1 MNKTSSRAYHREI
14 AAALDDSFLRRTLD
28 KFAVEYRESRDRAFS
43 EIDGPALIRAIAE
56 VKDAAARDMDAL
68 YERFKTEAE
77 ARGAIVHRAA
87 TAAEACEII
96 ARIAAENNVKHIVK
110 SKSMTAE
117 EIGLNAHLAKVGME
131 VCETD
136 LGEWIVQLRH
146 EGPSHMVMPAIHLSR
161 GQVADEFEKVT
172 GEAQDHEDV
181 HRLVKVARRELRPKF
196 SAAEMGISGA
206 NFCIAETGTIA
217 IVTNEGNGRLVN
229 TLPPVHV
236 ALAGLDKLIPTLDD
250 ALSALR
256 VLPRNATSQRLT
268 AYTTFISGAT
278 PCAKS
283 PTGRKIMHIV
293 LLDNGRSAVARDPL
307 FSQVF
312 RCVRCGACANVCP
325 VFRLVGGHRMGHVY
339 IGAIGLVLTYLFHD
353 RKIAK
358 QLCQNCVGCGSCK
371 EVCSG
376 GIDLPALIQEIRAR
390 FSREDGAPLP
400 ARMASLAMGDRR
412 LFHTLLKFMRFAQK
426 PVEGKDGFVRH
437 LPMALFGKHGFKSL
451 PVLAPKSF
459 REMWK
464 ARRVGDNAPYQG
476 DASKS
481 PSGGPPSSAAAESS
495 PGRAACP
502 QAAAVPHRLKI
513 ALFAGC
519 AQDFVYPE
527 HLIAAMKVFSAA
539 GVEVV
544 FPMEQTCCGLPLTML
559 GEDETAK
566 RTARQ
571 NIAAF
576 CEDCDAIVTL
586 CASCASHLKHG
597 YPRLIGDEATKFSAK
612 VMDFSSFVYKY
623 LPPVIFPIAQ
633 GGPRSVAAADGTKPV
648 TTKVAYHA
656 SCHLCRGLGVRDA
669 PRELIKRVAEYV
681 PSAEEESCCGFG
693 GTFSMKFPEISA
705 ELMRKKLANVAASG
719 ATQLVLDCP
728 GCAMQLKGGADK
740 AKMPFSVSHIAE
752 LLAESKQPSN

>member
-1 MNKTSSRAYHREI
+1 MNTSSSRAYHREI
-14 AAALDDSFLRRTLD
+14 ADALNDSFLRRTLD

-43 EIDGPALIRAIAE
+43 EIDGPALIRAIAD
-56 VKDAAARDMDAL
+56 VKDAAARDMETL
-68 YERFKTEAE
+68 YCRFKTEAE
-77 ARGAIVHRAA
+77 ARGAIVHRAS

-117 EIGLNAHLAKVGME
+117 EIGLNAHLAKAGLD

-172 GEAQDHEDV
+172 GEKQDHEDV
-181 HRLVKVARRELRPKF
+181 HRLVKTARHELRPKF
-196 SAAEMGISGA
+196 FAAEMGISGA
-206 NFCIAETGTIA
+206 NFCIAETGTIT

-236 ALAGLDKLIPTLDD
+236 ALAGLDKLIPSLDD

-268 AYTTFISGAT
+268 AYTSFISGST
-278 PCAKS
+278 TCAKS
-283 PTGRKIMHIV
+283 PTGRKILHIV
-293 LLDNGRSAVARDPL
+293 FLDNGRSAIARDPL

-353 RKIAK
+353 RSIAK

-371 EVCSG
+371 DVCSG

-390 FSREDGAPLP
+390 FSNEDGALP
-400 ARMASLAMGDRR
+400 IARLATLAMGDRR

-426 PVEGKDGFVRH
+426 PVVGKDGFVRH

-451 PVLAPKSF
+451 PTLAPKSF
-459 REMWK
+459 REMWEK
-464 ARRVGDNAPYQG
+464 RRVEDNAPH
-476 DASKS
+476 
-481 PSGGPPSSAAAESS
+481 
-495 PGRAACP
+495 
-502 QAAAVPHRLKI
+502 QATTPHRLKI

-519 AQDFVYPE
+519 AQDFIYPE
-527 HLIAAMKVFSAA
+527 HLLAALKVFSAA
-539 GVEVV
+539 GVEVF

-559 GEDETAK
+559 GESETAK
-566 RTARQ
+566 RVAHQ

-576 CEDCDAIVTL
+576 SEDCDAIVTL

-597 YPRLIGDEATKFSAK
+597 YKRMLGDEAAKFSEK
-612 VMDFSSFVYKY
+612 VIDFSSFVCKY
-623 LPPVIFPIAQ
+623 LHPENLPI
-633 GGPRSVAAADGTKPV
+633 RHSDE
-648 TTKVAYHA
+648 KVAYHA
-656 SCHLCRGLGVRDA
+656 SCHLCRGLGVHEE
-669 PRELIKRVAEYV
+669 PRALIRRAAEYV

-693 GTFSMKFPEISA
+693 GTFSVKFPEMSA

-719 ATQLVLDCP
+719 ASRLVLDCP
-728 GCAMQLKGGADK
+728 GCAMQLKGGADRG
-740 AKMPFSVSHIAE
+740 KMPFAVAHIAE
-752 LLAESKQPSN
+752 LLAEALG

>member
-1 MNKTSSRAYHREI
+1 MNATSSRAYHREI
-14 AAALDDSFLRRTLD
+14 ESALKDSFLRRTLD

-43 EIDGPALIRAIAE
+43 EIDGPALISAIAAA
-56 VKDAAARDMDAL
+56 KDAAAHEMDAL
-68 YERFKTEAE
+68 YARFKAEAE
-77 ARGAIVHRAA
+77 SRGAVVHFAK
-87 TAAEACEII
+87 TASEACSII
-96 ARIAAENNVKHIVK
+96 ERIAAENGVKHIVK

-117 EIGLNAHLAKVGME
+117 EIGLNAHLGKAGLD

-161 GQVADEFEKVT
+161 SQVADEFEKAT
-172 GEAQDHEDV
+172 GEKQDHEDV
-181 HRLVKVARRELRPKF
+181 QRLVKVARRELRPKF
-196 SAAEMGISGA
+196 FAAEMGISGA

-236 ALAGLDKLIPTLDD
+236 ALAGIDKLIPSLDD
-250 ALSALR
+250 ALAALR

-268 AYTTFISGAT
+268 AYTSFISGAT

-283 PTGRKIMHIV
+283 PTGRKILHIV
-293 LLDNGRSAVARDPL
+293 LLDNGRSDIARDPL

-358 QLCQNCVGCGSCK
+358 QLCQNCVGCGACK

-390 FSREDGAPLP
+390 FASEDGSPAP
-400 ARMASLAMGDRR
+400 ARIASLAMRDRR

-426 PVEGKDGFVRH
+426 PVAGNDGFVRH
-437 LPMALFGKHGFKSL
+437 LPMAIFGKQGFKSL
-451 PVLAPKSF
+451 PALAPKAF
-459 REMWK
+459 REMWSTVK
-464 ARRVGDNAPYQG
+464 PNV
-476 DASKS
+476 AS
-481 PSGGPPSSAAAESS
+481 P
-495 PGRAACP
+495 
-502 QAAAVPHRLKI
+502 RLKV

-519 AQDFVYPE
+519 AQDFIYPE
-527 HLIAAMKVFSAA
+527 HLLAALKVFAA
-539 GVEVV
+539 GGVEVT
-544 FPMEQTCCGLPLTML
+544 FPMEQTCCGLPLAML
-559 GEDETAK
+559 GEAKTAE
-566 RTARQ
+566 RVARQ
-571 NIAAF
+571 NVAAF
-576 CEDCDAIVTL
+576 AEDCDFIVTL

-597 YPRLIGDEATKFSAK
+597 YARMLGNDAEKFSAK
-612 VMDFSSFVYKY
+612 VMDFSSFVHKY
-623 LPPVIFPIAQ
+623 LTPDVLPF
-633 GGPRSVAAADGTKPV
+633 SVRDE
-648 TTKVAYHA
+648 KVAYHA
-656 SCHLCRGLGVRDA
+656 SCHLCRALGVREA
-669 PRELIKRVAEYV
+669 PRALIRRAANYV

-693 GTFSMKFPEISA
+693 GTFSAKFPEISA

-719 ATQLVLDCP
+719 ATRLVLDCP

-740 AKMPFSVSHIAE
+740 AGMPIAVNHIAE
-752 LLAESKQPSN
+752 LLQPGCLRRG